1 MHGLKVVYS
10 VSPTSVASFINVSN
24 TGINEYQNLHKKVSL
39 LKIMKLQGIA
49 VALISVIKLRT
60 QNSNPLST

>member
-24 TGINEYQNLHKKVSL
+24 TGINEYQNLHNKSELAKDYEVTRDSCSINL
-39 LKIMKLQGIA
+39 CNKIKD
-49 VALISVIKLRT
+49 SK
-60 QNSNPLST
+60 